1 MTRTWACENQ
11 SNSTPI
17 RKEVVLN
24 GDYNDS
30 KLLGYLQLQFE
41 IRKIKNN

>member
-17 RKEVVLN
+17 RKEVVN